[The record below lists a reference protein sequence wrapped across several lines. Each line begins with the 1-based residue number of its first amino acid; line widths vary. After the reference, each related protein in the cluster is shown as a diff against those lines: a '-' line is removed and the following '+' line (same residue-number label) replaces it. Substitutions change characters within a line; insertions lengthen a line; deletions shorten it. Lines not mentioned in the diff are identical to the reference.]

1 MVSAEFVQELVR
13 ETTGLL
19 GISNRILAESCG
31 ISPSTLENWRNN
43 GLTRVIVNRS
53 IYARFDSYMRR
64 SQKVIARDHSGRKN
78 VAVDAEVS
86 REIVR
91 LYGEW
96 FEAAELALSEAGA
109 EVISAQSTATQ
120 ERSSHQNRLSST
132 DALTHFEAI
141 SVYANLIRWRDK
153 SISRN
158 PFESKTIGMERI
170 RGAQEIYDEL
180 VLFAYNS
187 ILETQDRSLP
197 VLLRTSGVLEVV
209 NIGDQQFLLDK
220 EVHEQTGG
228 EMLPLHLDVRKD
240 HKQIIFVQRIYNGLQ
255 RGNEDLAIRVFDNSI
270 ADKLHMTIDFTS
282 VLAHG
287 KFLQPPTAQYIALG
301 ESGRPVSTHN
311 VMQGTIWS
319 AFYEHPQPGSRLQM
333 SWTLE

>member
-1 MVSAEFVQELVR
+1 MISAELVQELIR

-19 GISNRILAESCG
+19 GISNKILAESCG

-64 SQKVIARDHSGRKN
+64 SRKTIARDHSGSKN
-78 VAVDAEVS
+78 VVVDAEVAQ
-86 REIVR
+86 EIVR
-91 LYGEW
+91 LYSEW
-96 FEAAELALSEAGA
+96 FKAAELALPDAEA
-109 EVISAQSTATQ
+109 EVISTQVAATQ
-120 ERSSHQNRLSST
+120 ERSGHQNRLSST

-141 SVYANLIRWRDK
+141 SVYANLIKWRDK
-153 SISRN
+153 SISQN
-158 PFESKTIGMERI
+158 PIESKTIGMEGI
-170 RGAQEIYDEL
+170 RGTQEIYDEL
-180 VLFAYNS
+180 ILFAYNS
-187 ILETQDRSLP
+187 ILETHDRSLP
-197 VLLRTSGVLEVV
+197 VLLRTSGVLEVA

-228 EMLPLHLDVRKD
+228 EMLPLHLDIRKD
-240 HKQIIFVQRIYNGLQ
+240 HKQIIFVQRIYNGFQ

-270 ADKLHMTIDFTS
+270 ADKLHMTVDFTS
-282 VLAHG
+282 VLTHK

-319 AFYEHPQPGSRLQM
+319 AFYEQPQPRARLQM